1 MVSPAAPTSSAAE
14 RLAQLNWADL
24 YAEAERFGVNRFRPG
39 QRQVMEAVL
48 AGRNVLGIMPTG
60 AGKSLCYQLPA
71 MFLPK
76 PVVVVSPLIA
86 LMQDQQEKM
95 EAAEVPAA
103 KLDSMLTAAQERQ
116 VVEEIEGGE
125 HRLVYITPERLENPQ
140 ALELLKESGVSLFVV
155 DEAHC
160 ISQWGH
166 DFRPSYLSLRD
177 AIRDLGNP
185 PVLALTATATPDV
198 AEDILKQ
205 LATENALIINT
216 GIERENLAFEVERT
230 VNKDI
235 KRERLLEAVRGHEG
249 SVIVYCATIRLV
261 MDVQKYLREHHIKAT
276 AYHGHLKPKERIR
289 AQQRFMSGEAQ
300 VMVATKAFGMGIDK
314 PDIRQV
320 VHYNFPDSIESY
332 YQEAGRAGRDE
343 KPARALLLYRLEDK
357 RIQTYFLRGK
367 YPTRELSSHIY
378 DAIKQQTAEGKRVL
392 LKDLVT
398 TTGFPKRRVKV
409 ISALL
414 ESAGIIERGGR
425 GIRKL
430 KDFGTTDELDAFL
443 GAYEKRHLTD
453 TERLQMMMRY
463 AETADCRMRFLRKY
477 FGEQPQLDCGQCDNC
492 LARQRGELTAALAVV
507 PPAGAVIAPN
517 GQTVPVDSPVV
528 AAVEDSVEFN
538 PGQRVRHRAFGYGE
552 VREFAGDKVLVEF
565 SKRNKKLLVKAE
577 FLRAA

>member
-1 MVSPAAPTSSAAE
+1 MASQTTPVAD
-14 RLAQLNWADL
+14 RLSQLNWGDL
-24 YAEAERFGVNRFRPG
+24 YAEAERFGVSRFRPG

-86 LMQDQQEKM
+86 LMQDQQEKL

-103 KLDSMLTAAQERQ
+103 KLDSMLTRAEERQ

-125 HRLVYITPERLENPQ
+125 HRLIYVTPERLENPE
-140 ALELLKESGVSLFVV
+140 ALAMLKESGVSLFVV

-185 PVLALTATATPDV
+185 PVLAVTATATPDV

-205 LATENALIINT
+205 LAIGNALIINT
-216 GIERENLAFEVERT
+216 GIERENLAFEVSRT

-235 KRERLLEAVRGHEG
+235 KREQLLEAVRSTEG

-261 MDVQKYLREHHIKAT
+261 MDVNKFLRDFHIKST

-289 AQQRFMSGEAQ
+289 AQQRFMSGDAQ

-320 VHYNFPDSIESY
+320 IHYNFPDSLESY

-357 RIQTYFLRGK
+357 RIQSYFLRGK
-367 YPTRELSSHIY
+367 YPTRELSGHIY
-378 DAIKQQTAEGKRVL
+378 EAIKQQIAEGNRVL
-392 LKDLVT
+392 LKDLVAK
-398 TTGFPKRRVKV
+398 TGFAKRRVKV

-414 ESAGIIERGGR
+414 ESAGIIERTGR

-430 KDFGTTDELDAFL
+430 KDFQTPEELDAFL
-443 GAYEKRHLTD
+443 GAYEKRHLSD
-453 TERLQMMMRY
+453 TERLQLMMRY
-463 AETADCRMRFLRKY
+463 AETADCRMRFLRTY
-477 FGEQPQLDCGQCDNC
+477 FGETPQLDCGQCDNC
-492 LARQRGELTAALAVV
+492 RARQRGELEAALAVV
-507 PPAGAVIAPN
+507 PPADGILASN
-517 GQTVPVDSPVV
+517 GQQIPVDSPVV
-528 AAVEDSVEFN
+528 ASAAEGPEFSL
-538 PGQRVRHRAFGYGE
+538 GQRVRHRSYGYGE
-552 VREFAGDKVLVEF
+552 VRELEGDKAVVDF
-565 SKRNKKLLVKAE
+565 AKRKKKLLVKVE
-577 FLRAA
+577 FLKAA